1 MKIKRLIHSG
11 DDISRLAEDLD
22 VPTDVLER
30 DYLLMAIAAEL
41 TMAFPTQI
49 CFKGGFVLRHSLG
62 FDRLSGDI
70 DATRSSPP
78 KHKFAADEI
87 KTAIQ
92 AAARRINFAI
102 NVPDPE
108 TDSAFGL
115 DFDSIAF
122 TGLTANK
129 GFVDVEISYREKL
142 CRLPEDIEIGP
153 PFYEPFKVPAMAP
166 SEMMAEKV
174 RALTQRLKHHDL
186 ADAGYLDPGLRPRS
200 ERARRRRLERQRATV
215 SPERLRCLAPTLV
228 PGEGRDR
235 LEHDRDVVRSH
246 EPRHAGERLARRRHV
261 TAVQPARDRT
271 RLVYG
276 RGRYARHGLES
287 RNA

>member
-1 MKIKRLIHSG
+1 MKLKRLIHSD

-70 DATRSSPP
+70 GATRSSPP

-102 NVPDPE
+102 NVPEPE
-108 TDSAFGL
+108 TDSASGL

-153 PFYEPFKVPAMAP
+153 PFYEPFKIPAMAP

-186 ADAGYLDPGLRPRS
+186 ADAGYMLLEHPDEFHDAEVKAIVPVKFELVRDGDPMTRITSNLNAMEAGYEAVIGAIATDYPS
-200 ERARRRRLERQRATV
+200 YAEARRAVEAK
-215 SPERLRCLAPTLV
+215 LA
-228 PGEGRDR
+228 
-235 LEHDRDVVRSH
+235 
-246 EPRHAGERLARRRHV
+246 
-261 TAVQPARDRT
+261 
-271 RLVYG
+271 VY
-276 RGRYARHGLES
+276 LDQV
-287 RNA
+287 